1 MPFTVMAEEHPP
13 SPEREDNNLSF
24 RRLRVK
30 PAMTVKAITNPKTK
44 ISMEIIETKIKDLL
58 VIKPDVFI
66 DERGYFFE
74 SYNRQ
79 RFLEH
84 GLDMTFVQDN
94 ESQSMRGVLRG
105 LHFQRPPFAQGKL
118 VRVVKGAVMDVAVDL
133 RKDSPTYGQWESVLL
148 TEGNKFMY
156 WIPEGFAHGFV
167 CLEDHSVFTYKCTN
181 VYNKASEGSIRW
193 NDPDLGINWGI
204 EDPILSEKDKV
215 SPLFKE
221 FVTPF

>member
-1 MPFTVMAEEHPP
+1 
-13 SPEREDNNLSF
+13 
-24 RRLRVK
+24 
-30 PAMTVKAITNPKTK
+30 
-44 ISMEIIETKIKDLL
+44 MEIIETKIKDLL
-58 VIKPDVFI
+58 VIKPDVFY

-94 ESQSMRGVLRG
+94 ESQSMKGVLRG
-105 LHFQRPPFAQGKL
+105 LHFQKPPFAQGKL

-133 RKDSPTYGQWESVLL
+133 RKNSPTYGQWESVVL

-167 CLEDHSVFTYKCTN
+167 CLEDHSVFTYMAGRQT
-181 VYNKASEGSIRW
+181 SQSLPSSIT
-193 NDPDLGINWGI
+193 G
-204 EDPILSEKDKV
+204 V
-215 SPLFKE
+215 QAA
-221 FVTPF
+221 